1 MTNDRFEALV
11 KEIRS
16 KSIDTMLKKNAGYAT
31 KDDRLHNF
39 RVGAAMIGGTP
50 AQAALG
56 YMAKHLASL
65 VDKVQSNDFHDR
77 EDFLEKVQ
85 DSINYLV
92 FIWCCGNEEMDKYT
106 KCVCAEELAKPTI
119 TESNRISLTNPKVE
133 VDLFTGRPHTLPDL
147 PLGCPGVTN
156 PDGTKDFW

>member
-1 MTNDRFEALV
+1 VTNDRFNALV
-11 KEIRS
+11 EEIR
-16 KSIDTMLKKNAGYAT
+16 KASIDTLLKKNAGYAPG
-31 KDDRLHNF
+31 DDRLHNF

-65 VDKVQSNDFHDR
+65 VDKVQANDFHDR

-92 FIWCCGNEEMDKYT
+92 FIWCCGNEEMDKYARNEAHSP
-106 KCVCAEELAKPTI
+106 VN
-119 TESNRISLTNPKVE
+119 TESNQPPVVPTAMVPRRSPGGT
-133 VDLFTGRPHTLPDL
+133 VDH
-147 PLGCPGVTN
+147 
-156 PDGTKDFW
+156 W